1 MNNQVSDFIIRL
13 KNACLAKRREIV
25 MPYSN
30 INRAIGKL
38 LVKKHFLTD
47 LKEEVFEGK
56 KVLVAVIRYERRE
69 PVITDV
75 SIVSKPSLKIYAK
88 LKTLGKNKNKTLGVS
103 VLSTSKGIITEEEAK
118 EKGVGGE
125 LLFRIW

>member
-56 KVLVAVIRYERRE
+56 KVLVAVIKYERRE

-75 SIVSKPSLKIYAK
+75 SIVSKPSLRIYTK
-88 LKTLGKNKNKTLGVS
+88 LKTFGKNKNKTLGVS
-103 VLSTSKGIITEEEAK
+103 VLSTNKGIITEEEAK